1 MVRVRVPA
9 TTANM
14 GPGYD
19 TLGMALNL
27 NNYVEIV
34 AGQKIADNPA
44 DKQIISEINI
54 RNKSLQIDLKK
65 EDDLVRQT
73 LKLLSQYT
81 GVELSG
87 VKIKESLIARP
98 AQGLGSSAAAIVGTL
113 LAANEFFQLN
123 LARQE
128 LRLLACRLEG
138 HPDNVIAA
146 MEGGLTVSTFSPAE
160 EVLIWEKVKPHKK
173 FKAVIVIPELTS
185 ITEVQRSA
193 VPDRFGKEDM
203 IFNLGR
209 TALLSLAI
217 RSGNEEKIGKLMK
230 DRIHQ
235 PYRCSNIPGWEDV
248 VEAGYRAGA
257 LGIALS
263 GAGPSIFALTRG
275 SSESVGEAMVNVW
288 REIDISADYFLT
300 SPDNRGSYIEEE

>member
-1 MVRVRVPA
+1 
-9 TTANM
+9 
-14 GPGYD
+14 
-19 TLGMALNL
+19 
-27 NNYVEIV
+27 
-34 AGQKIADNPA
+34 
-44 DKQIISEINI
+44 
-54 RNKSLQIDLKK
+54 
-65 EDDLVRQT
+65 
-73 LKLLSQYT
+73 
-81 GVELSG
+81 
-87 VKIKESLIARP
+87 
-98 AQGLGSSAAAIVGTL
+98 
-113 LAANEFFQLN
+113 
-123 LARQE
+123 
-128 LRLLACRLEG
+128 
-138 HPDNVIAA
+138 
-146 MEGGLTVSTFSPAE
+146 
-160 EVLIWEKVKPHKK
+160 
-173 FKAVIVIPELTS
+173 
-185 ITEVQRSA
+185 
-193 VPDRFGKEDM
+193 M